1 MTPEQ
6 HNVLSELCKLG
17 LQRLADTASAALAEV
32 APVPVEPS
40 NPVPAPEDA

>member
-17 LQRLADTASAALAEV
+17 LQRLADAASAALAEV
-32 APVPVEPS
+32 APVPAEPGE
-40 NPVPAPEDA
+40 PAHDPENA

>member
-6 HNVLSELCKLG
+6 HNVLTELCKLG

-32 APVPVEPS
+32 APSEPEPVKT
-40 NPVPAPEDA
+40 AAEDA